1 MRKHLCWYVRGM
13 DNATGFRAEIN
24 QARTISEMSRRLEDF
39 FAHAA

>member
-13 DNATGFRAEIN
+13 DNAAGFRAEIN
-24 QARTISEMSRRLEDF
+24 QTRTVGEMSRRLEDF